1 VSAVLP
7 VLDEASHTY
16 TLGGAKVPGVTSIL
30 EPLSNLQFVDPDVL
44 RAAGDFGTAVHLAC
58 ELDDK
63 GELDEEALDPAL
75 APYLLAWRRFSKDHA
90 VRWALIEEVVHNPQM
105 GYAGKLDRYGEV
117 AGAEAVVD
125 LKSSA
130 VLYPTVGPQLAA
142 YAKAIPGAGP
152 LVQRIGVL
160 LRPDGAYQAKKY
172 TSPTD
177 WAVFASLITLRNFCA
192 AHSITPNFR
201 EPRNV

>member
-16 TLGGAKVPGVTSIL
+16 SVGGLKVPGVTSIL
-30 EPLSNLQFVDPDVL
+30 QPLSNLQFVDPDVL
-44 RAAGDFGTAVHLAC
+44 RAAADFGTAVHLAC

-63 GELDEEALDPAL
+63 GELDEESLDPAL
-75 APYLLAWRRFSKDHA
+75 APYLLAWRRFCKDHE
-90 VRWALIEEVVHNPQM
+90 VKWVLIEEVVHNPLM

-117 AGAEAVVD
+117 SGAEAVVD

-130 VLYPTVGPQLAA
+130 ALYPTVGPQLAA
-142 YAKAIPGAGP
+142 YAKALPNAGP

-160 LRPDGAYQAKKY
+160 LRPDGHYQTHKY

-192 AHSITPNFR
+192 THSITPNFR
-201 EPRNV
+201 EPRHV